1 MSLSCV
7 PQLTYLLTYL
17 PTNLPT
23 YLPYLPTY
31 PLTNHPTNLS
41 LVYSVLNEF
50 KKAAAT
56 KVRRPSL
63 FLSLIPNLLPHPPEA
78 HYSTNRG
85 PKGISGYWLVWPGT
99 ARLVRTA
106 AQQCQAISTTDLM
119 PMLCSYWRLLGVG
132 VDWSDLRYW
141 RD

>member
-1 MSLSCV
+1 MYLSSV
-7 PQLTYLLTYL
+7 PKLFPQLTYLLTYL

-56 KVRRPSL
+56 EVRRPSYQVD
-63 FLSLIPNLLPHPPEA
+63 I
-78 HYSTNRG
+78 STN
-85 PKGISGYWLVWPGT
+85 IV
-99 ARLVRTA
+99 V
-106 AQQCQAISTTDLM
+106 
-119 PMLCSYWRLLGVG
+119 V
-132 VDWSDLRYW
+132 
-141 RD
+141 